1 MYLNAPTASSKE
13 VFQYFKDRPRPL
25 AKGSDWLDKDLVQR
39 CEELVEQR
47 LTSKD
52 ALTKKNGTPV
62 SWIINDHGSFV
73 IWMKVLVIQ
82 REISALLH
90 TDGHPKH
97 IALDEWRKSCLSWGK
112 YQPFQPRL
120 YIGKWT
126 FYYRLYIFVSFWTVY
141 SGSNRVLFDVLDWC
155 RWQMVPR

>member
-1 MYLNAPTASSKE
+1 MCTGIYAFLMFCILNSLTPENKKVKDLFSPADKAVASYYAMYLNAPTASSKE

-62 SWIINDHGSFV
+62 S
-73 IWMKVLVIQ
+73 
-82 REISALLH
+82 
-90 TDGHPKH
+90 
-97 IALDEWRKSCLSWGK
+97 
-112 YQPFQPRL
+112 
-120 YIGKWT
+120 
-126 FYYRLYIFVSFWTVY
+126 
-141 SGSNRVLFDVLDWC
+141 
-155 RWQMVPR
+155 